1 MHMRLSPQ
9 ISVPRLTY
17 MSNLIDAIGEVLE
30 GEPLDEVIPALMT
43 LIIISAQMSEIN
55 QEDIEQFALRF
66 IREAYQKKRMH

>member
-9 ISVPRLTY
+9 ISVPKLTY
-17 MSNLIDAIGEVLE
+17 MNNLIDAIGEVLE

-43 LIIISAQMSEIN
+43 LVIISAQMSQIN